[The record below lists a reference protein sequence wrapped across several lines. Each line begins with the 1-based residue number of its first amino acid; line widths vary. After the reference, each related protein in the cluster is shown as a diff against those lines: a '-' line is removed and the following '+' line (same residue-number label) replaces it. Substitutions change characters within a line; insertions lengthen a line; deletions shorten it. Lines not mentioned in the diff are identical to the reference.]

1 MPDMT
6 TTPGDDE
13 DEAECPGYR
22 ETMTR
27 TPEAALKARRL
38 ARVALCAWDMDDAC
52 DSAALLLTELFANAV
67 RHARG
72 ERVRVI
78 IKRPDED
85 RVYVAVVDREPR
97 RLPELR
103 EAGAEDIGGRGLAL
117 IEEMA
122 DRWGYDLMG
131 DGLRP
136 WGKRVWAE
144 MKVTR

>member
-1 MPDMT
+1 MPDMS
-6 TTPGDDE
+6 TTPRVSGY
-13 DEAECPGYR
+13 PGYS

-27 TPEAALKARRL
+27 TPETAEKARRL
-38 ARVALCAWDMDDAC
+38 ARVAMCAWDMEDAG

-72 ERVRVI
+72 ESVRVI
-78 IKRPDED
+78 VNRPTDD
-85 RVYVAVVDREPR
+85 RIYVAVVDREPR

-103 EAGAEDIGGRGLAL
+103 EAGPDDINGRGLAL
-117 IEEMA
+117 VEEMA

-131 DGLRP
+131 AGRTP

>member
-6 TTPGDDE
+6 TQPRTAGY
-13 DEAECPGYR
+13 PGYS

-27 TPEAALKARRL
+27 TPETAGKARRL
-38 ARVALCAWDMDDAC
+38 ARVAMCAWNMDEA
-52 DSAALLLTELFANAV
+52 SEGAALLLTELFANAV

-72 ERVRVI
+72 ECVRVI
-78 IKRPDED
+78 INRPDDD
-85 RVYVAVVDREPR
+85 RVCVAVVDREPR

-103 EAGAEDIGGRGLAL
+103 AAGPDDTDGRGLAL
-117 IEEMA
+117 VEEMA

-131 DGLRP
+131 SGRRP

>member
-6 TTPGDDE
+6 TTPA
-13 DEAECPGYR
+13 DEAECPGYSK
-22 ETMTR
+22 TMMR
-27 TPEAALKARRL
+27 TPETALRARRL
-38 ARVALCAWDMDDAC
+38 VREAMRAWDMDDAW
-52 DSAALLLTELFANAV
+52 DGAALLLTELVANAV
-67 RHARG
+67 RHAGG

-78 IKRPDED
+78 ISRPDED

-103 EAGAEDIGGRGLAL
+103 KAGAEDIGGRGLAL
-117 IEEMA
+117 VEEMA

-131 DGLRP
+131 NGLRP

>member
-1 MPDMT
+1 MTDTT
-6 TTPGDDE
+6 TTPR
-13 DEAECPGYR
+13 DEAEYPSYS

-27 TPEAALKARRL
+27 TPETAPEARRL
-38 ARVALCAWDMDDAC
+38 ARAAVRAWGMEDAG
-52 DSAALLLTELFANAV
+52 DGAALLLTELFANAV

-72 ERVRVI
+72 NRVRVI
-78 IKRPDED
+78 ITRPDDD

-103 EAGAEDIGGRGLAL
+103 EAKPEDIGGRGLAL
-117 IEEMA
+117 VEEMA

-131 DGLRP
+131 GGRRP

>member
-1 MPDMT
+1 MPGMT
-6 TTPGDDE
+6 TTPRGSGY
-13 DEAECPGYR
+13 PGYS

-27 TPEAALKARRL
+27 TPETAEKARRL
-38 ARVALCAWDMDDAC
+38 ARVAMCAWNMEDAG
-52 DSAALLLTELFANAV
+52 DSAALLLAELFANAV

-72 ERVRVI
+72 ECVRVI
-78 IKRPDED
+78 IDRPEED

-97 RLPELR
+97 QVPEPR
-103 EAGAEDIGGRGLAL
+103 EAGPDDVDGRGLAL
-117 IEEMA
+117 VEEVA

-131 DGLRP
+131 SGRVP

>member
-1 MPDMT
+1 
-6 TTPGDDE
+6 
-13 DEAECPGYR
+13 
-22 ETMTR
+22 MTR
-27 TPEAALKARRL
+27 TPETAEKARCL
-38 ARVALCAWDMDDAC
+38 ARVAMCAWDMDDVG

-72 ERVRVI
+72 DSVRVI
-78 IKRPDED
+78 VNRPTDD

-103 EAGAEDIGGRGLAL
+103 EAGPDDINGRGLAL
-117 IEEMA
+117 VEEMA

-131 DGLRP
+131 SGRRP

>member
-1 MPDMT
+1 MT
-6 TTPGDDE
+6 TTPRAAGY
-13 DEAECPGYR
+13 PGYS

-27 TPEAALKARRL
+27 TPETARKARRL
-38 ARVALCAWDMDDAC
+38 ARVAMCAWDMEDAG

-72 ERVRVI
+72 ECVRVI
-78 IKRPDED
+78 INRPEDD

-97 RLPELR
+97 HLPELC
-103 EAGAEDIGGRGLAL
+103 EAGPDDINGRGLAL

-131 DGLRP
+131 HGRRP

-144 MKVTR
+144 MKVIR

>member
-1 MPDMT
+1 MTDTT
-6 TTPGDDE
+6 TTPR
-13 DEAECPGYR
+13 DEAEYPGYS
-22 ETMTR
+22 EIMTR
-27 TPEAALKARRL
+27 TPETAPKARGLARAALR
-38 ARVALCAWDMDDAC
+38 AWDMEDAG
-52 DSAALLLTELFANAV
+52 DGAALLLTELFANAV

-72 ERVRVI
+72 SSVRVI
-78 IKRPDED
+78 ITRPHDD

-103 EAGAEDIGGRGLAL
+103 AAKPDDIGGRGLAL
-117 IEEMA
+117 VEEMA

-131 DGLRP
+131 GGRRP

>member
-1 MPDMT
+1 MT
-6 TTPGDDE
+6 TTPRGSGY
-13 DEAECPGYR
+13 PGYG

-27 TPEAALKARRL
+27 TPETAEKARRL
-38 ARVALCAWDMDDAC
+38 ARVALCAWNMDDAG

-72 ERVRVI
+72 ECVRVI
-78 IKRPDED
+78 IDRPDDD
-85 RVYVAVVDREPR
+85 RVYVAVIDRAPR
-97 RLPELR
+97 QLPELCK
-103 EAGAEDIGGRGLAL
+103 AGPDDINGRGLAL
-117 IEEMA
+117 VEELA

-131 DGLRP
+131 SGRSL

>member
-6 TTPGDDE
+6 TTPRTSGY
-13 DEAECPGYR
+13 PGYS

-27 TPEAALKARRL
+27 TPETAEKARRL
-38 ARVALCAWDMDDAC
+38 ARVAMCAWDMDDVS
-52 DSAALLLTELFANAV
+52 DSAALLLTELVANAV

-72 ERVRVI
+72 DSVRVI
-78 IKRPDED
+78 VNRPTED

-103 EAGAEDIGGRGLAL
+103 EAGPDDLNGRGLAL
-117 IEEMA
+117 VEEMA

-131 DGLRP
+131 SGRRP